1 MSATYVSWFCLM
13 VNNQSCLKI
22 SIDLTW
28 VNEDLGGEEGLAAPH
43 PGEAR
48 LQATPSPPKMRWRMN
63 DDDANDECRVATAR
77 TNDEMK
83 TPRRHGNDETM
94 KKKSL
99 MITPRWPAHDASQF
113 VLRHLHLLDDVT
125 LAFLIL
131 YALVVEGL
139 KLRL

>member
-1 MSATYVSWFCLM
+1 MKEKDDIRIM
-13 VNNQSCLKI
+13 VLFKGERLIMFEI
-22 SIDLTW
+22 SNRLTW

-94 KKKSL
+94 KKKG
-99 MITPRWPAHDASQF
+99 
-113 VLRHLHLLDDVT
+113 V
-125 LAFLIL
+125 
-131 YALVVEGL
+131 
-139 KLRL
+139 